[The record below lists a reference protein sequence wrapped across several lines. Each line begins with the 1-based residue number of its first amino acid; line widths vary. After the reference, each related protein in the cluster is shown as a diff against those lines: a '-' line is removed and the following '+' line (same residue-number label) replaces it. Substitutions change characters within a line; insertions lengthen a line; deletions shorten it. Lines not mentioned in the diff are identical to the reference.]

1 MYPNYN
7 NPYIPQTQPRYQ
19 PMQQPVQQMQPV
31 APIQTG
37 LQGKAVDSIDV
48 VKAMDIP
55 FDGSTS
61 YFPLVDGTA
70 IVTKSLQ
77 MDGTSKIVI
86 YKPAEDVKKEIPK
99 YLTIEDLKKELE
111 SITINDLEDLREDI
125 DFIKEELKKIK
136 KKDKGKEE

>member
-48 VKAMDIP
+48 VKGMDIP

-86 YKPAEDVKKEIPK
+86 YKPTEDVKKEIPK